1 MLETACHLVM
11 NGGAAARPTANL
23 PETMTKR
30 NLDIPEKQIAD
41 FCRRWHISEFALFGS
56 VLRDDFDPD
65 SDLDILV
72 TFAPGADWSLL
83 DHLRMEQE
91 LADLLGRKVDLLSK
105 RAVEQSHNWIRRREI
120 LNAAE
125 VVYVSR

>member
-1 MLETACHLVM
+1 MQT
-11 NGGAAARPTANL
+11 T
-23 PETMTKR
+23 TKR
-30 NLDIPEKQIAD
+30 NIYIPKRQIAD
-41 FCRRWHISEFALFGS
+41 FCRRWHISELALFGS
-56 VLRDDFDPD
+56 VLRDDFSID

-91 LADLLGRKVDLLSK
+91 LTDLLGREVDLLSK
-105 RAVEQSHNWIRRREI
+105 RAVEQSHNWARRQEI
-120 LNAAE
+120 LNTAE